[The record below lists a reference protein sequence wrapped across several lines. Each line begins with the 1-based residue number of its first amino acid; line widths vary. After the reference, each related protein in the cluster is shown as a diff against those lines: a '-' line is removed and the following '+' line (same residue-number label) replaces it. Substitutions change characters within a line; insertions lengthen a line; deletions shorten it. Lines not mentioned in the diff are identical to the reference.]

1 MEVSLTARLGGPEVG
16 ILFLAGV
23 VHARKRL
30 KAALDGVSL
39 AGLDV
44 MDITLHIG
52 GSITDISP
60 AAPSVEARYFK
71 QRRRL
76 KIFVS
81 IPSADARELPEE
93 DVGRRV
99 TEWLVDGLESVA
111 LSRSAA
117 GMTLGPVLSALR

>member
-30 KAALDGVSL
+30 KAVLIGVSSV
-39 AGLDV
+39 GLDA

-93 DVGRRV
+93 DVSRRV

-111 LSRSAA
+111 LPRSAA